1 MKRLFFLSVLFALLG
16 AWGTL
21 AQAEIY
27 NLSVDG
33 VTVND
38 SNQPDILGNGVF
50 SYNPSTKT
58 LTISGNYVAKNNK
71 PVITSYID
79 GLTIYVAKDSKFSF
93 SSGTSRTN
101 SHIVAYEPF
110 VLTGP
115 GTLTLEGIY
124 VSTTEEIIAPGYTK
138 SGINLRSNGNIYK
151 ATIKNAKL
159 NISKVVSG
167 IYTVWNTSTTI
178 GHSILIDN
186 SYVNISTSP
195 TSDND
200 RFYEP
205 DVSSSVYASGTIS
218 CYDIQLRNSKYPNV
232 KLSAYTNNQRDHY
245 YFPVMKL
252 LDSNGNELKEIAI
265 HPSKGYG
272 VVINGYEVTDDN
284 KNDVL
289 GNGLISFD
297 GNKSIHLNGATA
309 HYICNENLDGLIIQ
323 TDKES
328 TTRLLIGT
336 NGTTTTVTG
345 EKLNVDAS
353 TCLGCP
359 ISLSKQ
365 ANLFFKDTK
374 VSILKKM
381 STTGTNDNTKRCILA
396 DEGSTLT
403 FDYSEAD
410 IESASGMGYLN
421 SSTKGSLVLNN
432 CNVTLPKDAQTTN
445 GWIYNSDGTTLPDKV
460 HIAKATLYD
469 LWVGSTQVSSVNQTD
484 ILGKGECSFDP
495 DTKTLTF
502 NKGILV
508 SGTLVENKG
517 VGNLTI
523 KITNDLSLLGYGI
536 ISHQNLTLN
545 GPGKLQIFSGDYNS
559 IDMRDGATLTVNNID
574 LETNN
579 GIIGNG
585 SAKLVVESTATV
597 KASTSTGAIRGF
609 GGGIELNNRVIQSP
623 AGATV
628 IDGTIVDADGNVAT
642 NVTIGANIVNLQIAG
657 VKVDSD
663 NQNDILGD
671 GAASYDP
678 TTNTLT
684 LKSSIHG
691 NDKQGI
697 WSNLANLTIQVAK
710 NDLMV
715 TSTGSAA
722 MVLRGNTTIKGPGFL
737 SVKSTGS
744 YGIYVTQGAT
754 LTVENITLDVLG
766 GGQYGSGI
774 CGGDYSSKEKL
785 IIRNA
790 TVWASSSSLG
800 AIDSFHG
807 GITLEDCSI
816 MEPEGGQIKT
826 NTSGVPYRIVDKNG
840 NMAKTV
846 KIVAKPNPADV
857 NRDGAVDSADIVAVI
872 KEMPEGDK
880 KADVNGD
887 GVIDSADIVAV
898 IKAMK

>member
-1 MKRLFFLSVLFALLG
+1 MFFLITVQMKKFFLLSVLC
-16 AWGTL
+16 TL
-21 AQAEIY
+21 FG
-27 NLSVDG
+27 L
-33 VTVND
+33 
-38 SNQPDILGNGVF
+38 
-50 SYNPSTKT
+50 TKT
-58 LTISGNYVAKNNK
+58 A
-71 PVITSYID
+71 
-79 GLTIYVAKDSKFSF
+79 AQE
-93 SSGTSRTN
+93 
-101 SHIVAYEPF
+101 AYA
-110 VLTGP
+110 V
-115 GTLTLEGIY
+115 
-124 VSTTEEIIAPGYTK
+124 YT
-138 SGINLRSNGNIYK
+138 
-151 ATIKNAKL
+151 A
-159 NISKVVSG
+159 
-167 IYTVWNTSTTI
+167 
-178 GHSILIDN
+178 
-186 SYVNISTSP
+186 
-195 TSDND
+195 ND
-200 RFYEP
+200 
-205 DVSSSVYASGTIS
+205 
-218 CYDIQLRNSKYPNV
+218 
-232 KLSAYTNNQRDHY
+232 
-245 YFPVMKL
+245 
-252 LDSNGNELKEIAI
+252 
-265 HPSKGYG
+265 
-272 VVINGYEVTDDN
+272 
-284 KNDVL
+284 
-289 GNGLISFD
+289 
-297 GNKSIHLNGATA
+297 
-309 HYICNENLDGLIIQ
+309 
-323 TDKES
+323 
-328 TTRLLIGT
+328 
-336 NGTTTTVTG
+336 
-345 EKLNVDAS
+345 
-353 TCLGCP
+353 
-359 ISLSKQ
+359 
-365 ANLFFKDTK
+365 
-374 VSILKKM
+374 
-381 STTGTNDNTKRCILA
+381 
-396 DEGSTLT
+396 STLT
-403 FDYSEAD
+403 FYYDNLKASHTGRTFTLNSDDDPMWTKEPYKDVIKTAKFDVSFKSFRPTSTYKWFSLKNLTRIEKIQNLDTREVTTMYNMFAFCSVSTLD
-410 IESASGMGYLN
+410 LSSFNTEKVTYMENMFYNCDKLKSLKLGTAFRTDNVTSMSGMFWGCKSLENLDLSHFNTQKIESMSYMFSNCSSLRTIYVSSSWDTSKVGASKNMFANCTRLIGGMGTLYEDSHVDKRYACIDNRPFQTGYFTENINYELWVGGTQVSLAN
-421 SSTKGSLVLNN
+421 RKDILGDGS
-432 CNVTLPKDAQTTN
+432 C
-445 GWIYNSDGTTLPDKV
+445 SFDGTTLAFKES
-460 HIAKATLYD
+460 L
-469 LWVGSTQVSSVNQTD
+469 
-484 ILGKGECSFDP
+484 
-495 DTKTLTF
+495 
-502 NKGILV
+502 LV

-517 VGNLTI
+517 VSGLTI
-523 KITNDLSLLGYGI
+523 WIAKDLSLLGYGI
-536 ISHQNLTLN
+536 ISNKNLTLT
-545 GPGKLQIFSGDYNS
+545 GPGKLQIFSGNYNS
-559 IDMRDGATLTVNNID
+559 IDMRDGATLTVNYID

-579 GIIGNG
+579 GIVGNG

-609 GGGIELNNRVIQSP
+609 GGGIVLISRAIQSP

-628 IDGTIVDADGNVAT
+628 KDGTIVKSDGTVAT
-642 NVTIGANIVNLQIAG
+642 EVTIGAPVVNLRVAG
-657 VKVDSD
+657 VGVTSS

-684 LKSSIHG
+684 LKGSING

-697 WSNLANLTIQVAK
+697 WSNLADLTIQVAK

-722 MVLRGNTTIKGPGFL
+722 MVLRGNTTSKGPGFL